1 MSWMLDIYTDI
12 IIARESLA
20 STSKSRVRTSRVQAK
35 SGTSYSSSSESKSI
49 EGFPCSAVLG
59 KKCVKSQNAE
69 LMDSGGKIFTKK
81 GCRIGEGNMSV
92 SRHYEDGFG
101 FVVLGAKG

>member
-1 MSWMLDIYTDI
+1 
-12 IIARESLA
+12 
-20 STSKSRVRTSRVQAK
+20 
-35 SGTSYSSSSESKSI
+35 
-49 EGFPCSAVLG
+49 VLG

-81 GCRIGEGNMSV
+81 GRRIGEGDMGV

>member
-1 MSWMLDIYTDI
+1 M
-12 IIARESLA
+12 
-20 STSKSRVRTSRVQAK
+20 QAK
-35 SGTSYSSSSESKSI
+35 SGISYSSPSESKSI

-59 KKCVKSQNAE
+59 KKCVKSRNAE
-69 LMDSGGKIFTKK
+69 FMDSGGKIFTKK
-81 GCRIGEGNMSV
+81 GRRIGEGDMGV